1 MRLFILLVFAL
12 TPCFAQAD
20 VSTATLKGT
29 VTDGSNA
36 VAPSVTVIAKDKA
49 RGIERSAVTASDGSY
64 VIPLLPPG
72 DYEVRA
78 TKQGFKTFVA
88 PQLTATVGET
98 FVLDI
103 KLELG
108 AVSEEMIVEATVQQ
122 VEVERTQQANTISE
136 RLVDNLPNVSRDFTS
151 YVFTLPGVSSSQAP
165 RTQHQGFTF
174 GTSGFSIGGS
184 NGRNNLVTIDGGENE
199 LGSGQ
204 LRISNL
210 SVEAIQEFQVNR
222 NGFAA
227 EFGFTA
233 GTAVNVVTKSGSN
246 DFHGSAYTF
255 FRSQRFGA
263 RNYFNSSAT
272 KAFDQNLIPG
282 FTLGGAAIKNK
293 LFYFFSYEYLKSDQ
307 ARFRSYTNNPA
318 ILGPSAAQAD
328 LLGRLDS
335 SADTNVRR
343 IGATLRGTLSTA
355 NFPRTLNFLR
365 ANENPPAAFGRFH
378 TPSFRMDYQ
387 ATAND
392 SINGRFTLSR
402 RFTDDTTIDNSQ
414 GPSNAF
420 DTLIK
425 DYTGVVTWNHT
436 FEGGRTLNQA
446 RVQVAPGFSAV
457 TAAKAPGTAQINIA
471 GIASFNR
478 NFGAPLETYQNRFQ
492 FENIVAMSRGRH
504 NIKFG
509 ASLRPVNYRV
519 RNELWFGGQWDFN
532 GGVYPL
538 LAVLPAAD
546 AGALI
551 GALGGQ
557 PSALTNLTALQ
568 SFNLGLPFL
577 YRQGFGTPEWK
588 GTATFLGTFLQ
599 DSWKITP
606 RFSLDYG
613 VRWDYDNEPAPLK
626 TYNFFSPR
634 LGFAWDPMGDQKT
647 VVRGGG
653 GLFFSPVYYQV
664 TYLTNLLNDSGQYIN
679 QIFRTPA
686 FPAAQTPAA
695 LWGFLNARGRA
706 LTGTFAEAE
715 LQSLGVNTGR
725 GNAGRVIFE
734 ADPNYRPNYS
744 GQANFGI
751 ERQLAPST
759 TLDVAW
765 NMYRGVAIQ
774 TPREVNYRQTGVVDP
789 LFGPQLTAID
799 PTIAQRNVYASIGN
813 SIYHGLT
820 VSLTKKYSRNFQ
832 MMTNYTWS
840 KAIDDTTDFNSAFSA
855 FLPTNLQL
863 ERALSVFDIRHN
875 FVASGVWNSPYKNR
889 FFGDISIAPIIS
901 ARTGIPF
908 TARVGRDVNGD
919 NRAQNDR
926 PFAASRNT
934 GIGPGFFSADL
945 RVTKQFFINRERG
958 IRAEFIAEGTNLTNR
973 TNFLAVNDVIGSDPT
988 LLRGPFNFE
997 GRKNVPSTAPLGF
1010 TAASDARRLQF
1021 GVRMAW

>member
-1 MRLFILLVFAL
+1 MRLAICLLISVA
-12 TPCFAQAD
+12 PCFAQAD

-29 VTDGSNA
+29 VTDGTGA
-36 VAPSVTVIAKDKA
+36 VAPGATVLVKDKA
-49 RGIERSAVTASDGSY
+49 RGIERKAISGEDGSY
-64 VIPLLPPG
+64 LVSALPPG
-72 DYEVRA
+72 DYEVRG
-78 TKQGFKTFVA
+78 TKQGFKSFVA

-103 KLELG
+103 KLEVG
-108 AVSEEMIVEATVQQ
+108 QVNEEMIVEATVQQ
-122 VEVERTQQANTISE
+122 VEVERTQQANTIAE
-136 RLVDNLPNVSRDFTS
+136 RVVDNLPNISRDFTS

-233 GTAVNVVTKSGSN
+233 GTAVNVVTKSGTN
-246 DFHGSAYTF
+246 DIHGSVYTF

-263 RNYFNSSAT
+263 RNYFQSRPG
-272 KAFDQNLIPG
+272 KAFDQNLVPG
-282 FTLGGAAIKNK
+282 FTIGGPAIKNK
-293 LFYFFSYEYLKSDQ
+293 LFYFLSYEYLKSDQ

-318 ILGPSAAQAD
+318 LLGPSTAQAD
-328 LLGRLDS
+328 LLSRLDT
-335 SADTNVRR
+335 SADTNIRR
-343 IGATLRGTLSTA
+343 IGATLRGTLNTN

-387 ATAND
+387 ASERD
-392 SINGRFTLSR
+392 SINGRYTYSR
-402 RFTDDTTIDNSQ
+402 RFTDETGVDNAQ
-414 GPSNAF
+414 GPSNA
-420 DTLIK
+420 TQNLIQ
-425 DYTGVVTWNHT
+425 DHTAVVTWNHT

-457 TAAKAPGTAQINIA
+457 TAPNAPGTAQINIA

-478 NFGAPLETYQNRFQ
+478 SFGSPLETYQNRFQ
-492 FENIVAMSRGRH
+492 FENIMSLSRGRH

-509 ASLRPVNYRV
+509 ASLRPVRYRV

-546 AGALI
+546 AGALV
-551 GALGGQ
+551 GALGAQ
-557 PSALTNLTALQ
+557 PSPLTNLTALQ

-577 YRQGFGTPEWK
+577 YRQGFNNPEWK
-588 GTATFLGTFLQ
+588 GAATFLGTFIQ

-613 VRWDYDNEPAPLK
+613 VRWDNDNEPAPLR

-664 TYLTNLLNDSGQYIN
+664 PYLTSLLDDSGRYIN

-695 LWGFLNARGRA
+695 LWGNINARGQA
-706 LTGTFAEAE
+706 LTGAFTEQQ
-715 LQSLGVNTGR
+715 LQGLGINTGR

-734 ADPNYRPNYS
+734 ADPGYRPNYS

-765 NMYRGVAIQ
+765 QMYRGIALQ
-774 TPREVNYRQTGVVDP
+774 TPREANFRETGVIDP

-832 MMTNYTWS
+832 AMVNYTWS

-855 FLPTNLQL
+855 FLPTNLRI

-875 FVASGVWNSPYKNR
+875 FVASGVWTSPFKNR
-889 FFGDISIAPIIS
+889 IFGDLTIAPIIS
-901 ARTGIPF
+901 ARSGIPF

-919 NRAQNDR
+919 NRPQNDR
-926 PFAASRNT
+926 PFAAARNT
-934 GIGPGFFSADL
+934 GIGPQFFSADL
-945 RVTKQFFINRERG
+945 RLTKAFTINRERG
-958 IRAEFIAEGTNLTNR
+958 TRLEFIAEGTNLTNT
-973 TNFLAVNDVIGSDPT
+973 TNFLAVNDIIGSDPA
-988 LLRGPFNFE
+988 LLRGPYNFQ
-997 GRKNVPSTAPLGF
+997 GRKDVPSTAPLGF
-1010 TAASDARRLQF
+1010 TAASEPRRLQF
-1021 GVRMAW
+1021 GLRFAF